1 MSVTRSS
8 PFASTDT
15 VGDIIKHVIENLEF
29 KNLVDGQ
36 NKTEFG
42 NGYGTEFNLRQ
53 GGNTVVRIIEIPE
66 VGPDKSTVNSY
77 LKRHGKKSN
86 KELFS
91 IIVRSE
97 DSNTDSLQRSLN
109 PEVMF
114 MRIERRRATES
125 VNIENDLKYFRV
137 NINDPAP
144 MYLDYFNDMAVGNR
158 SYNSV
163 LGSVEEVFSLKEIT
177 KSFYHDFAEIFQ
189 EELQNSIHGLE
200 NEDENL
206 TSHTQLVVNRILF
219 LMFVQEKG
227 WLDGDKKY
235 IQNKYKD
242 AKAQNMGI
250 YEEFFKPLFFEALNT
265 EGIPQND
272 FIGKVPYLNG
282 GLFEKKEIEAG
293 VSIDDEFFDVLLSP
307 DKNEYGV
314 PKGFLLRYKLSLS
327 ESNPAEQ
334 ELVVDPEF
342 IGRIFEM
349 FMQSEER
356 SEKGAFYTPK
366 EVTQYMSKNA
376 LKQYLLEEFP
386 DKEAEISNLVSDF
399 EVSENLH
406 EDEIKDIRTE
416 IKSVDVVDPAVGSGA
431 FIISMLEELTEI
443 TESLNNALGYEED
456 RFNLKEEFISRSLY
470 GVDIDPSGIELCKF
484 RTWLHLMQ
492 DLNDIGL
499 DEFLKHNDKYALP
512 NLGFKF
518 FVGNSLSGD
527 FKPTKIRSVLDNIGG
542 EKTGGESMQ
551 TTIGARHT
559 GTRDLSDIVDEVDNK
574 REEYLDAHGEKKN
587 KLEVELGNLIKEID
601 GLIDWESSDFWM
613 DTVAETEEDSFKWS
627 VNIPEVILDGGFDI
641 VIGNPPY
648 KGNPQLDYIL
658 PLSNWLDERSEH
670 YDKPIR
676 KDLYQ
681 LFIFRAFEL
690 AKSGGT
696 VSFITSNTWLNIMTK
711 ISTRTLL
718 QTKNVKE
725 IIDVSKDIFDAAVD
739 PAIFTAINR
748 DEPTYTTKFINASDT
763 NTADYRSLVHYENL
777 ASYTTC
783 SAHGTEYPIDYGEIS
798 ECAVYQAPIMLYR
811 NSLRRNFFVPTK
823 DNISIYEHYMEK
835 MVTQYEEWGDI
846 LSDTNK
852 YMKNREKIEEN
863 VAQELKSGGVA
874 LLGLITYGGEGFKTG
889 KNEEYIAFLDGTPEA
904 KELKDRNDNFHYVR
918 KNESRYKWLSRVIRE
933 EHIANV
939 KDLSIQEKLNGID
952 DNRPHWVPIEKGF
965 KRNETY
971 YKSNTV
977 FINWSKSAL
986 EEIDESNQGRLQHLE
1001 TNFKP
1006 GLFASRGGFSDLM
1019 VRYVNN
1025 SVIDNS
1031 GVSIIPMDTKISA
1044 KYLCGLL
1051 NSSLLDSIVET
1062 FINGSGKQTVDMR
1075 LVPIVHP
1082 KDEDLSKM
1090 ESLVEE
1096 AIEIRK
1102 GNSEK
1107 NIDNIQQKIDK
1118 TTEKIYKS
1126 SWN

>member
-1 MSVTRSS
+1 MSITRSS
-8 PFASTDT
+8 PFASTNT
-15 VGDIIKHVIENLEF
+15 VGDIIKFVIEDLEF
-29 KNLVDGQ
+29 QNLVDGQ

-53 GGNTVVRIIEIPE
+53 GGNTVVRVIEIPTD
-66 VGPDKSTVNSY
+66 GPDESTINSY
-77 LKRHGKKSN
+77 LKRHGKKSSE
-86 KELFS
+86 ELFS

-97 DSNTDSLQRSLN
+97 DPDTNPLQRPLDS
-109 PEVMF
+109 EVTF

-125 VNIENDLKYFRV
+125 VDIENDLKYFRV
-137 NINDPAP
+137 DMDAPAP
-144 MYLDYFNDMAVGNR
+144 MYLDYFNDMTVGSR
-158 SYNSV
+158 SHNSV
-163 LGSVEEVFSLKEIT
+163 LDSIEEVFSLKEIT

-189 EELQNSIHGLE
+189 EDLQNSIQGLE

-227 WLDGDKKY
+227 WLDGDKRY
-235 IQNKYKD
+235 IQNKYND
-242 AKAQNMGI
+242 AKEKNMDV

-282 GLFEKKEIEAG
+282 GLFEKKEIEEG
-293 VSIDDEFFDVLLSP
+293 VTIEDEFFDVLLSP
-307 DKNEYGV
+307 EKNEHGV
-314 PKGFLLRYKLSLS
+314 TEGFLLRYKLSLS

-356 SEKGAFYTPK
+356 SKKGAFYTPK
-366 EVTQYMSKNA
+366 EVTQYMSKNT
-376 LKQYLLEEFP
+376 LKQYLLEDFP
-386 DKEAEISNLVSDF
+386 NKEEEISKLVSNY
-399 EVSENLH
+399 EVSEH
-406 EDEIKDIRTE
+406 FDEDEVENIRTK

-431 FIISMLEELTEI
+431 FIISMLEELTEV
-443 TESLNNALGYEED
+443 TEALNNALGYEVD
-456 RFNLKEEFISRSLY
+456 RFSLKEEFISRSLY

-492 DLNDIGL
+492 DLDDVGL
-499 DEFLKHNDKYALP
+499 DEFLNHNEKYALP

-527 FKPTKIRSVLDNIGG
+527 FKPTEIRSVLDNIGG
-542 EKTGGESMQ
+542 EKTGDESMQ

-574 REEYLDAHGEKKN
+574 REEYLEAHGERKD
-587 KLEVELGNLIKEID
+587 KLESELGDLIKEID
-601 GLIDWESSDFWM
+601 GLIDWKSSDFWM
-613 DTVAETEEDSFKWS
+613 DTVTETEEASFKWS

-711 ISTRTLL
+711 ISTRALL

-725 IIDVSKDIFDAAVD
+725 IIDVSKDIFDATVN

-748 DEPTYTTKFINASDT
+748 DESTYATKFIDASDT
-763 NTADYRSLVHYENL
+763 NTADYRSLVHYEDL
-777 ASYTTC
+777 APHTTC
-783 SAHGTEYPIDYGEIS
+783 SAHGTEYPINYGEIS
-798 ECAVYQAPIMLYR
+798 ECSVYQAPITIYR
-811 NSLRRNFFVPTK
+811 KSLRRNFFVPTEE
-823 DNISIYEHYMEK
+823 NIRIYERYMEK

-852 YMKNREKIEEN
+852 HMKQKEKIEEN
-863 VAQELKSGGVA
+863 VAQELEPGGVA
-874 LLGLITYGGEGFKTG
+874 LLGLLTYGGRGFQTG
-889 KNEEYIAFLDGTPEA
+889 NNEEYIAFLEGTPEA
-904 KELKDRNDNFHYVR
+904 KELKNRNDNFHYVE
-918 KNESRYKWLSRVIRE
+918 KNESRYKWLSRVIQK
-933 EHIANV
+933 EHVADVENMSN
-939 KDLSIQEKLNGID
+939 KEKLNGID
-952 DNRPHWVPIEKGF
+952 DDLPHWVPIEKGF
-965 KRNETY
+965 KKNETY
-971 YKSNTV
+971 YKPDNV
-977 FINWSKSAL
+977 FINWSKSAIK
-986 EEIDESNQGRLQHLE
+986 EIDESEQGRLQHLE
-1001 TNFKP
+1001 TNFKR
-1006 GLFASRGGFSDLM
+1006 GLFASRGGFSDLN

-1025 SVIDNS
+1025 SVIDTS
-1031 GVSIIPMDTKISA
+1031 GISIIPMDTNISA

-1051 NSSLLDSIVET
+1051 NSTLLDSIVET
-1062 FINGSGKQTVDMR
+1062 FINGSGKQTADMR
-1075 LVPIVHP
+1075 LIPIVCP
-1082 KDEDLSKM
+1082 KERDLSRI

-1102 GNSEK
+1102 GNSDGD
-1107 NIDNIQQKIDK
+1107 IDDVQQKINK
-1118 TTEKIYKS
+1118 TTEKIYKD
-1126 SWN
+1126 SWD